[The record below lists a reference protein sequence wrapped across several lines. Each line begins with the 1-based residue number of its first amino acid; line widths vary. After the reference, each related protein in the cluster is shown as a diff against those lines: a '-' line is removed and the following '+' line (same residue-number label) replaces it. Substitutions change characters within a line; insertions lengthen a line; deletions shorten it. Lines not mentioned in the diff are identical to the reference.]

1 MKCRFCDNK
10 LDDSVINLG
19 LAPPSNAYLKDL
31 NQARKE
37 KKFPLK
43 LLFCENCY
51 LLQTEDYNK
60 PEELFTDDYAY
71 FSSTSDFFLNH
82 AKKYSD
88 EIIKK
93 LNLNNESFVV
103 QIASNDGYLLKNF
116 KEKKIPILGI
126 EPTKST
132 YQKSIDLKIPTIN
145 KFFGVDLVNK
155 LLQNH
160 NKADL
165 IIANNVYAHVP
176 NIKNFTQALKNFLK
190 DDGTITLEFP
200 HLLNL
205 LKFNQFDTIYHEH
218 YSYISLSFLIN
229 IFEKYGLKIYDV
241 HKINTHGGS
250 LRVFGCHNHCKS
262 KKISKNIE
270 LILDEELKNG
280 LLDKKS
286 YLKLSNNASKVKKEF
301 NIFLK
306 KIKNENK
313 TVVAYGAAA
322 KGNTFLNYCD
332 IDNSLIKYVCDAAK
346 SKQNKFMPGN
356 HLEIKNPKYLEK
368 DKFDYLLILPW
379 NIKNEILKKYSHLKK
394 RGVIFFTAINGIEEL

>member
-1 MKCRFCDNK
+1 MKCRFCEKK
-10 LDDSVINLG
+10 LKDSVIDLG
-19 LAPPSNAYLKDL
+19 LTPPSNAYLNDL
-31 NQARKE
+31 NFVKKE
-37 KKFPLK
+37 KKYPLK

-51 LLQTEDYNK
+51 LLQTKDFNK

-71 FSSTSDFFLNH
+71 FSSTSDFFLKH
-82 AKKYSD
+82 AKKYSN

-93 LNLNNESFVV
+93 LNLNKNSFVV
-103 QIASNDGYLLKNF
+103 EIASNDGYLLRNF
-116 KEKKIPILGI
+116 REKKIPILGI

-132 YQKSIDLKIPTIN
+132 YLKSIALNIPTIN
-145 KFFGVDLVNK
+145 KFFGVDLVKK
-155 LLQNH
+155 LLKKH
-160 NKADL
+160 DKADL

-176 NIKNFTQALKNFLK
+176 NIKDFTKALKNFLK
-190 DDGTITLEFP
+190 QDGTITIEFP

-218 YSYISLSFLIN
+218 YSYISLSFLIK
-229 IFEKYGLKIYDV
+229 IFKKYGLKIYDV
-241 HKINTHGGS
+241 QKIEAHGGS
-250 LRVFGCHNHCKS
+250 LRVFSCHESCKN
-262 KKISKNIE
+262 KKISKNIKT
-270 LILDEELKNG
+270 ILDEELRNG
-280 LLDKKS
+280 VLNKKA
-286 YLKLSNNASKVKKEF
+286 YLKISDNASKVKKEF

-306 KIKNENK
+306 KAKNENK

-346 SKQNKFMPGN
+346 SKQKKFMPGN

-379 NIKNEILKKYSHLKK
+379 NIKDEILSKYSHLKK
-394 RGVIFFTAINGIEEL
+394 RGVIFFTAINGIEKI